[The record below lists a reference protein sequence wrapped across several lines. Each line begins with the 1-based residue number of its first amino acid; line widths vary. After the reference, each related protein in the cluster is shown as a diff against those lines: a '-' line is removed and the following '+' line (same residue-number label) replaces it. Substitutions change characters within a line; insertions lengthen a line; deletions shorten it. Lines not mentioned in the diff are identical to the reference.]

1 LWELFF
7 NKTHFYLKI
16 IESHIAL
23 NLKKPVRFQE
33 YGVGIFNTTP
43 TKSGIKKAIKRKLI
57 LIDDK
62 LATTSKYIS
71 GGEKIVLLE
80 NDESESFTRLK
91 LDLEVLYED
100 DYLAIIY
107 KPSGILV
114 SGNKF
119 VTIANALTQNLKKS
133 NQIDAVKPQPVHRLD
148 YPTSGLLLVGKT
160 SNAIEKLSELFQK
173 KEIQKTYFAI
183 TINEMK
189 KEGFIDCPID
199 NKVSYSS
206 FKVLDSVKSE
216 RFQFLNL
223 VKLSPKTGRK
233 HQLRKHLLSLKNPIL
248 GDKEYYLTDKILNG
262 KGLYLHAA
270 QLEFKHPF
278 NSKEINIYKELPK
291 KFKSIFPY
299 FLIKNY
305 LNVTN

>member
-119 VTIANALTQNLKKS
+119 VTIANALSQNLKKS

>member
-1 LWELFF
+1 MWELFF

-133 NQIDAVKPQPVHRLD
+133 NQIDAIKPQPVHRLD
-148 YPTSGLLLVGKT
+148 YPTSGLLLIGKT
-160 SNAIEKLSELFQK
+160 SIAIQKLSELFQK

>member
-119 VTIANALTQNLKKS
+119 VTIANALSQNLKKS

-160 SNAIEKLSELFQK
+160 SNAIQKLSELFQK

>member
-1 LWELFF
+1 MWELFF

-119 VTIANALTQNLKKS
+119 VTIANALSQNLKKS

-160 SNAIEKLSELFQK
+160 SNAIQKLSELFQK